1 MLVCLL
7 FTIPPPPKE
16 KRMPSKGSV
25 SRWLGQ
31 AETGDTAAAQQ
42 LWQRYFGR
50 LVGLARGKLRGAPRG
65 MADEEDVAISAFD
78 SFYRG
83 VEQGRFPRL
92 NDRDNLWSL
101 LVVITARKAGKL
113 KRDAS
118 RQKRG
123 GARQQEAA
131 PKNDDLEL
139 DELIGREPSPEFAAQ
154 VAEDCQRLLGLLKDD
169 VAREIA
175 VCKMEGYSNEEIAK
189 KLECAPRTVER
200 KLSVIRGRWEKANE
214 S

>member
-1 MLVCLL
+1 M
-7 FTIPPPPKE
+7 E
-16 KRMPSKGSV
+16 GESMRSKGSV

-31 AETGDTAAAQQ
+31 AQAGDAAAAQQ

-50 LVGLARGKLRGAPRG
+50 LVALARGKLRGAPHG
-65 MADEEDVAISAFD
+65 MGDEEDVALSAFD

-92 NDRDNLWSL
+92 DDRDNLWSL
-101 LVVITARKAGKL
+101 LVVITARKAGKM
-113 KRDAS
+113 KRDAG

-123 GARQQEAA
+123 GPRQQEAA

-139 DELIGREPSPEFAAQ
+139 DELIGREPSPDFAAQ
-154 VAEDCQRLLGLLKDD
+154 VAEDCQRLLDGLKDD
-169 VAREIA
+169 VTREIA
-175 VCKMEGYSNEEIAK
+175 VCKMEGYTNEEIAK
-189 KLECAPRTVER
+189 KLDCAPRTVER
-200 KLSVIRGRWEKANE
+200 KLSVIRGRWKKENE